1 MRLRAADTRQQPR
14 TACSARHWAANAT
27 PNAPG
32 ACDLQC
38 TAHGTAG
45 RDAHL
50 VCVCTP
56 GHAELGLEP
65 HRYDYVSALEGCAAF
80 NRTQSLK
87 FFMGHTHCNDVHPHG
102 RVGAGFRVAGQG
114 MEGCGN
120 YGVPVLDTTE
130 QRIRIWCAG
139 GRLR

>member
-1 MRLRAADTRQQPR
+1 M
-14 TACSARHWAANAT
+14 
-27 PNAPG
+27 
-32 ACDLQC
+32 
-38 TAHGTAG
+38 
-45 RDAHL
+45 
-50 VCVCTP
+50 CVCTP

>member
-1 MRLRAADTRQQPR
+1 MQCTALGRQRHAHRTRCMRIAVH
-14 TACSARHWAANAT
+14 SARHRRTGRPPRVRVHT
-27 PNAPG
+27 PAMPS
-32 ACDLQC
+32 
-38 TAHGTAG
+38 
-45 RDAHL
+45 
-50 VCVCTP
+50 
-56 GHAELGLEP
+56 LGLER